1 MAQQSGQDSV
11 VMVEGPSGFTDVV
24 VLCEH
29 ASNHFPERF
38 GTLGLSAAN
47 QISHAAWDPGA
58 LDLARLLAVDLK
70 SPLVA
75 SGVSRLLYDCNRP
88 PEAAGAMIEQ
98 SELIKVPGNVGLDR
112 AAKQARID
120 EIYQPFCD
128 AASRVIENSGA
139 KAVVTMHTFTP
150 VYHGKKREV
159 EIGIL
164 HDADSRLADAVLA
177 LCDEYVAYIVRR
189 NDPYG
194 PEDGV
199 THSLN
204 LHAGSRGLLNV
215 MVEVRNDLVATK
227 DGLAKVSTFLNEI
240 LIQALKDCGAIPNT
254 EGQE

>member
-1 MAQQSGQDSV
+1 MLQDSTENNIVTVEGQSGAAN
-11 VMVEGPSGFTDVV
+11 VV

-38 GTLGLSAAN
+38 GTLGLSRAD

-58 LDLARLLAVDLK
+58 LELARLLAADLE

-88 PEAAGAMIEQ
+88 PEVAGAMIEQ
-98 SELIKVPGNVGLDR
+98 SERIEVPGNRGLDA

-120 EIYQPFCD
+120 EIYKPFC
-128 AASRVIENSGA
+128 AEVGRVIESSGA
-139 KAVVTMHTFTP
+139 KAVITMHTFTP
-150 VYHGKKREV
+150 VYHGEKRKV

-164 HDADSRLADAVLA
+164 HDTDARLADAVLVQ
-177 LCDEYVAYIVRR
+177 CDAQSPYDTRR
-189 NDPYG
+189 NEPYG

-204 LHAGSRGLLNV
+204 LHGGARGLLNV
-215 MVEVRNDLVATK
+215 MVEVRNDLVETK
-227 DGLAKVSTFLNEI
+227 DTLEKVSAFVNQI
-240 LIQALKDCGAIPNT
+240 LIQALKDCGIISAK